1 MTVSPMTLKMMS
13 MRTISRLVSW
23 SRRRQGGQELL
34 EFGLLLTVMV
44 PLLLG
49 TFVTGISLVRGIQ
62 TNQMDRDMTD
72 MYIHGA
78 DFSTYPMQQVA
89 QRLARGLNLQIGSTF
104 ANNVQSNT
112 GNTGD
117 VLVTVTQIMYVGA
130 TTDGNCVAVGAANC
144 TNHDKFV
151 FTERILFGNGTLA
164 TTNPSFFGNPGA
176 GATITSAGVVQN
188 YVTDANCVLPSAAQ
202 TAMQNLWQVSGGG
215 RTPLTDGRVVYSV
228 ETYVQ
233 PMNFNLGIYTSSGV
247 YARYFF

>member
-1 MTVSPMTLKMMS
+1 MNMKPPKPVIWL
-13 MRTISRLVSW
+13 
-23 SRRRQGGQELL
+23 RRGKQGGQELL
-34 EFGLLLTVMV
+34 EFGLMLTVLI

-49 TFVTGISLVRGIQ
+49 TFVTGFSIVRGIQ
-62 TNQMDRDMTD
+62 TNQMTRDMAD

-89 QRLARGLNLQIGSTF
+89 QRLARGLNLQIGSSFT
-104 ANNVQSNT
+104 NNVQSNT
-112 GNTGD
+112 GNAGD
-117 VLVTVTQIMYVGA
+117 GLVTVTQIMYVGP
-130 TTDGNCVAVGAANC
+130 TTGGNCVAVGAANC

-164 TTNPSFFGNPGA
+164 SQTPSFFGNPGA

-188 YVTDANCVLPSAAQ
+188 YVTDSKAALPSAGQ
-202 TAMQNLWQVSGGG
+202 TAMQNLWQVNTGG
-215 RTPLTDGRVVYSV
+215 RSALTDGQVVYAV

-233 PMNFNLGIYTSSGV
+233 ALNFNLGIYKSTGT

>member
-1 MTVSPMTLKMMS
+1 
-13 MRTISRLVSW
+13 MRTITRLVSW
-23 SRRRQGGQELL
+23 SRQRQSGQELL

-49 TFVTGISLVRGIQ
+49 TFVTGISLIRSIQ
-62 TNQMDRDMTD
+62 TNQMDRDLTD

-89 QRLARGLNLQIGSTF
+89 QRLGRGLNLQIGSSF

-112 GNTGD
+112 SNSGD
-117 VLVTVTQIMYVGA
+117 VLVTVTQIMYIGA
-130 TTDGNCVAVGAANC
+130 TTDANCVAVGAANC

-151 FTERILFGNGTLA
+151 FTERVLFGNGTLA
-164 TTNPSFFGNPGA
+164 TTNPSSFGNPGA
-176 GATITSAGVVQN
+176 GAAITTAGVVQN
-188 YVTDANCVLPSAAQ
+188 YVTDSNCALPGAAQ

-215 RTPLTDGRVVYSV
+215 RAPLTDGRALYSV

>member
-1 MTVSPMTLKMMS
+1 
-13 MRTISRLVSW
+13 MRYEHRKPVV
-23 SRRRQGGQELL
+23 SRRRRRQSGQELL
-34 EFGLLLTVMV
+34 EFGLLLTVLI

-62 TNQMDRDMTD
+62 TNQMDRDLTD

-89 QRLARGLNLQIGSTF
+89 QRLGRGLNLQIGSSF
-104 ANNVQSNT
+104 SNNENSNT
-112 GNTGD
+112 GNSGD
-117 VLVTVTQIMYVGA
+117 VLVTVTQVMYIGA
-130 TTDGNCVAVGAANC
+130 TTDANCVAVGATNC

-151 FTERILFGNGTLA
+151 FTERIKFGNGTLA
-164 TTNPSFFGNPGA
+164 TANPSSFGDPGA
-176 GATITSAGVVQN
+176 GASITSGGVVQN
-188 YVTDANCVLPSAAQ
+188 YVTDSNAALPSSAQ
-202 TAMQNLWQVSGGG
+202 TAMQNLWQVSGSG
-215 RTPLTDGRVVYSV
+215 RTPLTDGRAVYVV